1 MKEELSN
8 FKTWL
13 LNEKL
18 TLKRHE
24 DKIAVVS
31 DLETRADRSKET
43 FKNKD
48 KLKKAGF
55 SWDSNLNSWTIK
67 KDNLQQ
73 SLKTLNDIN
82 KIETFVEKFESLPEF
97 LVDVDNFSKKDELSG
112 KIDSFINSL
121 ASEIDEKAAS
131 DEIRRFLDFQA
142 KLKSR
147 SAYNTMLIWAQNQK
161 ATHVEGFRTWQNKY
175 GRAVKKG
182 AKAISILAP
191 RVPRKDESDVDI
203 DDNVKKRN
211 VRFFISVNV
220 FDVSDTEPIPG
231 KEHLYTV
238 TPEWH
243 ASDTPDALADKI
255 FNFSNKLAEELGVK
269 ITRDDS
275 RRGEQGWASGG
286 HVNITSNID
295 GVNKAGTTIHEIAH
309 ELLHFKEK
317 SIFHVDEPLTKQDK
331 EIQAESVSYVVLK
344 HYNLPVSHQSTY
356 LALYKAN
363 KDSLKKSLESIKK
376 VSDFIIKRIDEISKE
391 SQTI

>member
-1 MKEELSN
+1 
-8 FKTWL
+8 
-13 LNEKL
+13 
-18 TLKRHE
+18 
-24 DKIAVVS
+24 
-31 DLETRADRSKET
+31 
-43 FKNKD
+43 
-48 KLKKAGF
+48 
-55 SWDSNLNSWTIK
+55 
-67 KDNLQQ
+67 
-73 SLKTLNDIN
+73 
-82 KIETFVEKFESLPEF
+82 
-97 LVDVDNFSKKDELSG
+97 
-112 KIDSFINSL
+112 
-121 ASEIDEKAAS
+121 
-131 DEIRRFLDFQA
+131 
-142 KLKSR
+142 
-147 SAYNTMLIWAQNQK
+147 MLIWAQNQK